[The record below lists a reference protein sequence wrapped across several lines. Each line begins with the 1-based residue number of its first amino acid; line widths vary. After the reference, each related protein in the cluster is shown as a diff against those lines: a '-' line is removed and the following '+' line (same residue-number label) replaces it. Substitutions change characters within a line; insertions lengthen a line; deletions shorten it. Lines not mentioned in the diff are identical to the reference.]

1 MMIAAHWPIG
11 RAADYLRM
19 GVFLAVLGIVLV
31 FDHPFFETVGRFRSQ
46 HGIMLHV
53 GKVLHLPAAADR
65 GSLRQTRR

>member
-1 MMIAAHWPIG
+1 
-11 RAADYLRM
+11 M

-53 GKVLHLPAAADR
+53 GKVLHLLRPAAADR